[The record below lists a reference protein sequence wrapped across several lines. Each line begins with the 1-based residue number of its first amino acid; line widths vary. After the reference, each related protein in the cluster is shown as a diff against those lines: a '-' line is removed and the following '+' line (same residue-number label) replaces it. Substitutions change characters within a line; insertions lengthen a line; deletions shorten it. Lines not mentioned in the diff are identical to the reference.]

1 MGSSSSKNGGNGASN
16 EGTVS
21 KNVSAKSSKKG
32 SASNGSSVDNKKQV
46 SVTHVKVC
54 KVDDLKD
61 GEMKEVEVSSGKAL
75 LIREHGEFSAI
86 GHKCSHYGAPLIK
99 GVLSNGHVRCP
110 WHGACFN
117 SKTGDIEE
125 SPGLDSV
132 PKFDVKVEGDDV
144 IVTCNNKESHKRI
157 KEMTCQSPDEDK
169 KILIIGGGAAA
180 TTCAETLR
188 QEGFKGQLVMAT
200 KEGHVPYD
208 RPKLSKALDATA
220 DSLALRKAD
229 FFSVYDIDV
238 KTSMEA
244 VSVDTMLNSVKFQ
257 NGESLVYDT
266 LVVATGGKPRKLTIP
281 GADLENVCLL
291 RTPED
296 GNHIVANAKGKNVV
310 IIGASFIG
318 VEVAAYLAN
327 KASSVTIVGRSTVPY
342 EASLGKDIGGALQ
355 KLCEEKNVKFIMNN
369 GVTELK
375 GEEGKLREAVLKDG
389 QTIAAD
395 VCVVGIGV
403 TPSTE
408 FLKDSGVVMNDR
420 GAVIVDKTMKT
431 NKDNIYAAGDIV
443 EFPLSIA
450 DDAKVSIGHWQMA
463 HAHGRTAALN
473 VLDQETEVKSVP
485 YFWTQIFGKSVR
497 FAGYSNGMDDVII
510 DGSLEELKFVAYY
523 TKGDRVVAAASM
535 NSDPVVSQ
543 FAEFLLSDQDVL
555 KSELQSDP
563 SCWKSKL

>member
-1 MGSSSSKNGGNGASN
+1 MGSSSSKNGSNGTPVDSSDAPTSR
-16 EGTVS
+16 
-21 KNVSAKSSKKG
+21 KSKG
-32 SASNGSSVDNKKQV
+32 SPTGKGGVSKQV
-46 SVTHVKVC
+46 SDTPVEVAVC
-54 KVDDLKD
+54 KVDDMKD
-61 GEMKEVEVSSGKAL
+61 GEMREVAVGSGKAL

-99 GVLSNGHVRCP
+99 GVLCNGRVRCP

-132 PKFDVKVEGDDV
+132 PMFEVRVEGDDV
-144 IVTCNNKESHKRI
+144 IVCSKGKEFDSYKRI
-157 KEMTCQSPDEDK
+157 KSMSCQSPDEDN

-180 TTCAETLR
+180 ITCAEILR

-208 RPKLSKALDATA
+208 RPKLSKALDTTA
-220 DSLALRKAD
+220 DALALRKAD

-266 LVVATGGKPRKLTIP
+266 LVVATGGKPRVLSIP

-296 GNHIVANAKGKNVV
+296 GNHIVNNARDKNVV

-327 KASSVTIVGRSTVPY
+327 KASSVTVIGRSSVPY
-342 EASLGKDIGGALQ
+342 ESSLGKTIGGALQ
-355 KLCEEKNVKFIMNN
+355 KLCEEKNVKFIMNSA
-369 GVTELK
+369 VSELK
-375 GEEGKLREAVLKDG
+375 GEEGKLTEVVLKDG
-389 QTIAAD
+389 QILPAD
-395 VCVVGIGV
+395 VCVAGIGV

-408 FLKDSGVVMNDR
+408 FLKDSGVALNDWN
-420 GAVIVDKTMKT
+420 AVVVDKTMKT
-431 NKDNIYAAGDIV
+431 NKQNIYAAGDIV

-450 DDAKVSIGHWQMA
+450 NDAKVNIGHWQMA

-473 VLDQETEVKSVP
+473 ILEQETEVNSVP
-485 YFWTQIFGKSVR
+485 YFWTQLFGKSLR
-497 FAGYSNGMDDVII
+497 FAGYSVGADDVII
-510 DGSLEELKFVAYY
+510 DGNMEELKFVAYY
-523 TKGDRVVAAASM
+523 TKGDCVVAAASM
-535 NSDPVVSQ
+535 NCDPVVSQ
-543 FAEFLLSDQDVL
+543 FAEFLMSGKDLL
-555 KSELQSDP
+555 KSEIQSDP
-563 SCWKSKL
+563 SCWKCKL